1 MDFPGGSDGKVSA
14 YIAGDPGSI
23 PGSGRSPGEGN
34 GNPLQYSCLEN
45 PTDRGIWW
53 ATVHGVAKSRTQ
65 LSDFTFFPFFLLLQS
80 TGPSAGA
87 SVVGAHGLSC
97 SKVYE
102 IFPDQGSIPCPLHG
116 QVDSLS
122 LDHQKSPPVFSRQD
136 LLTTGTP
143 ALQAYVSEARN
154 VSERRVNSS
163 NWVSVG
169 LGLYS
174 QPCSHHCGWW
184 DIIVFVCMTW
194 KLKRHSTP
202 EKNHWKQ
209 RQIPDLPT
217 SRCPILDLSS
227 VSAPLGSIL
236 SGQASSL
243 RLE

>member
-1 MDFPGGSDGKVSA
+1 MGLVALRYMKSFPTRDRSRVPCMGRWILYHWTTRKVLQCSQ
-14 YIAGDPGSI
+14 
-23 PGSGRSPGEGN
+23 GRISWPQE
-34 GNPLQYSCLEN
+34 
-45 PTDRGIWW
+45 
-53 ATVHGVAKSRTQ
+53 
-65 LSDFTFFPFFLLLQS
+65 
-80 TGPSAGA
+80 
-87 SVVGAHGLSC
+87 
-97 SKVYE
+97 
-102 IFPDQGSIPCPLHG
+102 
-116 QVDSLS
+116 
-122 LDHQKSPPVFSRQD
+122 HQQ
-136 LLTTGTP
+136 
-143 ALQAYVSEARN
+143 LQAYVSEARN